1 MMNTLLERDAYPG
14 DASRTVADMALD
26 EQETEQIRTGA
37 IEFLAFR
44 GKQGV
49 CLRIE
54 GLRHSSSEA
63 IRAYATAA
71 LMEPRCRS

>member
-1 MMNTLLERDAYPG
+1 MNTLLERDAYPG
-14 DASRTVADMALD
+14 DASEAVADLALE
-26 EQETEQIRTGA
+26 EQEAEKVRTGA

-54 GLRHSSSEA
+54 RLRQSSSEG

-71 LMEPRCRS
+71 LMEPGCRP